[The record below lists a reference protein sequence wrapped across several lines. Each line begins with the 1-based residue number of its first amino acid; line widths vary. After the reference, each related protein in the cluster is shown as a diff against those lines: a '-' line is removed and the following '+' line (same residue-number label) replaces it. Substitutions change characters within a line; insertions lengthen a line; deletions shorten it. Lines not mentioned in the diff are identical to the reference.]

1 MALIIFGIRQTPIGI
16 DELLIKCPSC
26 EKHSWADIM
35 VVSKYFHFFW
45 IPFFPTEKEL
55 NIICKECGLKRYGLY
70 FDSNLISNYSEVKEK
85 FRHPWFT
92 YIGVTLIIA
101 LILAI
106 ILTAIF

>member
-1 MALIIFGIRQTPIGI
+1 MALIIFGVRQTAIGI

-26 EKHSWADIM
+26 EKHSWADVMI
-35 VVSKYFHFFW
+35 VSKYFHFFW

-70 FDSNLISNYSEVKEK
+70 FDSNLIGNFAEVKDK

-92 YIGVTLIIA
+92 YIGLTLVIS
-101 LILAI
+101 LILMV

>member
-1 MALIIFGIRQTPIGI
+1 MALIIFGVRQTPIGT

-26 EKHSWADIM
+26 EKHSWADVM

-70 FDSNLISNYSEVKEK
+70 FDSNLISNFEEVKEK

-101 LILAI
+101 LILTV
-106 ILTAIF
+106 ILAAIF